1 MGLIMIKTN
10 NTASLATPS
19 VPAAPALCTKGGNGI
34 QRKLLPV
41 LIASC
46 FACGPVYANPTGP
59 TVVNGQVNIVNNGN
73 TLTITNSPGAI
84 INWS

>member
-1 MGLIMIKTN
+1 MNREVTVSTSSQGL
-10 NTASLATPS
+10 PG
-19 VPAAPALCTKGGNGI
+19 APDRLFR
-34 QRKLLPV
+34 RKILPV
-41 LIASC
+41 MIASC